1 LEATIMKKWLYAVT
15 ALAAMCAPASAQ
27 VVNTKTGQTYT
38 FTNADCDPN
47 GRRLILFDNASGV
60 AASLP
65 QAGANGQFIS
75 GCIIKVQNIGE
86 GNVVITPTTSA
97 INEATSFT
105 LTPGASSSIVA
116 DAGPTVTGNYW
127 AATGGVPPG
136 GNGRLALQ
144 SMPAYYTMSDFG
156 AASAPAKR
164 RSAQIS
170 STNSTTAVQI
180 ETTYSI
186 TASRLVCT
194 NGSTTVTM
202 TPGVFPNSANQAGT
216 KRISLP
222 GCGAAAAT
230 LQANVT
236 SITSE
241 GTTQTIVIGTVASTD
256 VDGGAEVVIG
266 PQGLTPASAASS
278 IKRLTYN
285 VAKYS
290 PITFAAGTTTL
301 TAPAGTF
308 ATYDYTQPPYVGGYL
323 AEVAIPNATG
333 TNCADTLVTK
343 ILAIDGTRGIATL
356 ADAPRCALTNVSRWF
371 YWGQAIFGPD
381 DVGSAI
387 ELLDSASSGT
397 TPLVTTIASVT
408 DPSHIVLGNNNQG
421 TKTNY
426 FTRLTWG
433 RDVTSSWVAMTAAAR
448 AAGFQYLYIPINKA
462 YFLATGTLVSLTQNG
477 ASLIWCGEGNV
488 YLPTSLNLARPVS
501 RACNAGTAPPL
512 ADSTIVPSVHLR
524 TASNSGS
531 TLKLAFIGDSQ
542 LTYNYNSMGRMT
554 MPQYICDAF
563 KRQNPAKSVTCDNFA
578 IGGQVFGTFDPTG
591 PDFGNGAGIPSGAT
605 LPTWYTPT
613 SNQWYTFVQA
623 ACPDVVILKL
633 GYNDGV
639 TLLWSAVQSTMN
651 TLQGSTWRTA
661 CGNNPDVLIAT
672 EGPPGM
678 ATASGS
684 QNTQNKDYS
693 MAYLRGW
700 ALSCEYRLTNGGCPG
715 LIDIGRAR
723 ALTNLGWSQDQLA
736 PSRADYLVPPSTA
749 NDGFDVSA
757 AVYTWPVPIYDYQVF
772 LNGFRAIATTPT
784 EWWASVGTVDFSL
797 GNGASGTPESAGTQT
812 GLTTPYSGGHVRLGF
827 DTGTANYTVR
837 VRTFDVDTAATV
849 SVATTTVTC
858 AAACTNMGFT
868 GAKIEI
874 PGAGIA
880 AGIYTGT
887 ITAINSAGTS
897 ITITPA
903 VNTALVSAAV
913 TLKFYHEPVPTTDT
927 GVLAT
932 CVNFLTVC
940 DSALIFA
947 LKGNT
952 AQIFDGS
959 CFNCQPVW
967 TARVAKFGGYHRP
980 TITVSGTF
988 SRYRLSTNVNG
999 LSRGTASD
1007 PADGTFYQ
1015 VNLSD
1020 TNAWGLAGEEGQWG
1034 GGGFNHPST
1043 LGDQTIMPV
1052 VMGAL
1057 NLTAT
1062 PAPVSSAV
1070 NTPVN
1075 GFSYSVPDQQV
1086 FTAFTPAGT
1095 LATGTVELP
1104 RNVPQG
1110 SLIQVMSTEEITS
1123 LTVHAPSGYTLQGAV
1138 ASTLAADATVAW
1150 RLNGTAF
1157 YRVQ

>member
-1 LEATIMKKWLYAVT
+1 MKKWLYAVT

-27 VVNTKTGQTYT
+27 VVSTKTGQTYT
-38 FTNADCDPN
+38 FTNQDCDPN

-86 GNVVITPTTSA
+86 GNVVITPTTSS
-97 INEATSFT
+97 INEASSFT

-136 GNGRLALQ
+136 GEGRLALQ
-144 SMPAYYTMSDFG
+144 SMPAYYTLSDFG

-164 RSAQIS
+164 RAAQIS
-170 STNSTTAVQI
+170 ATNSTTGVQI

-202 TPGVFPNSANQAGT
+202 TPGVFPNSANQANT
-216 KRISLP
+216 KRIKLP
-222 GCGAAAAT
+222 GCGAAGAD
-230 LQANVT
+230 LQADVT

-241 GTTQTIVIGTVASTD
+241 GATQTIVIGTAASTD
-256 VDGGAEVVIG
+256 VDADAQVVIG
-266 PQGLTPASAASS
+266 PQGLTPAASAST

-290 PITFAAGTTTL
+290 PITFAAGVATL
-301 TAPAGTF
+301 TAPASTF
-308 ATYDYTQPPYVGGYL
+308 ATYDYTQPPYAGGYL
-323 AEVAIPNATG
+323 AEVSIPNATG
-333 TNCADTLVTK
+333 TNCDQALVTK
-343 ILAIDGTRGIATL
+343 ILAIDGTGGIATL
-356 ADAPRCALTNVSRWF
+356 ADAPRCGLTNVSRWF
-371 YWGQAIFGPD
+371 YWGQAIFGPTN
-381 DVGSAI
+381 VGYAI

-408 DPSHIVLGNNNQG
+408 DPSHIVLANNNQG

-426 FTRLTWG
+426 ATRLTWG
-433 RDVTSSWVAMTAAAR
+433 PDVTSSWVAMTAAAR
-448 AAGFQYLYIPINKA
+448 AAGFQYLYIPVDKA
-462 YFLATGTLVSLTQNG
+462 YFLATGTQISVTQNG
-477 ASLIWCGEGNV
+477 TAMIWCGEGNV
-488 YLPTSLNLARPVS
+488 YLPTYLKLVRPVS

-531 TLKLAFIGDSQ
+531 SLKLAFIGDSQ
-542 LTYNYNSMGRMT
+542 LTYNYNAMGRMT

-563 KRQNPAKSVTCDNFA
+563 KLQNPAKSVTCDNFA
-578 IGGQVFGTFDPTG
+578 IGGQVFASFDPNG
-591 PDFGNGAGIPSGAT
+591 PSFGNGAGIPGGST
-605 LPTWYTPT
+605 FPTWYTPT

-639 TLLWSAVQSTMN
+639 NMLWSAVQSTMN
-651 TLQGSTWRTA
+651 TLQGSTWRAA

-672 EGPPGM
+672 EGAPGM
-678 ATASGS
+678 SSPTSGS
-684 QNTQNKDYS
+684 TQSRDYS

-749 NDGFDVSA
+749 NDGVDISD

-772 LNGFRAIATTPT
+772 LNGFRATATTPT
-784 EWWASVGTVDFSL
+784 EWWASVGTVDFSI
-797 GNGASGTPESAGTQT
+797 GNGASGTPKNSGTQT
-812 GLTTPYSGGHVRLGF
+812 GATLPYSGGHVRLGF

-858 AAACTNMGFT
+858 APACTNMGFT
-868 GAKIEI
+868 GAKIQI
-874 PGAGIA
+874 PGAGT
-880 AGIYTGT
+880 AGATYTGT

-903 VNTALVSAAV
+903 VGTALVSAAV

-932 CVNFLTVC
+932 CVNTSTIC
-940 DSALIFA
+940 DSAFIFG

-952 AQIFDGS
+952 VQIFDGN

-988 SRYRLSTNVNG
+988 SRYRLTTSLNG
-999 LSRGTASD
+999 LSRSAGSD
-1007 PADGTFYQ
+1007 PAEGTFYQ

-1020 TNAWGLAGEEGQWG
+1020 TNAWGLDDDEGQWG

-1043 LGDQTIMPV
+1043 LGDQVVMPV

-1062 PAPVSSAV
+1062 PAPTSSAV
-1070 NTPVN
+1070 NTPVA
-1075 GFSYSVPDQQV
+1075 GFSYSVPDQQL
-1086 FTAFTPAGT
+1086 FTAFTPAGV
-1095 LATGTVELP
+1095 LATGTVTLP

-1110 SLIQVMSTEEITS
+1110 SRVQIMSTQTITA
-1123 LTVHAPSGYTLQGAV
+1123 LTIAAPAGYTLAGTAV
-1138 ASTLAADATVAW
+1138 TALAGNATVAW
-1150 RLNGTAF
+1150 ILDGTVF

>member
-1 LEATIMKKWLYAVT
+1 MKKWLYAVT

-27 VVNTKTGQTYT
+27 VVSTKTGQTYT
-38 FTNADCDPN
+38 FTNQDCDPN
-47 GRRLILFDNASGV
+47 GRRLILFNNDTGV

-75 GCIIKVQNIGE
+75 GCIIKVQNIGDA
-86 GNVVITPTTSA
+86 NVVITPTTSA

-105 LTPGASSSIVA
+105 LTPGASSFIVA
-116 DAGPTVTGNYW
+116 DAGPTTTGNYW
-127 AATGGVPPG
+127 AAVGGVPPG
-136 GNGRLALQ
+136 GDGRLALQ
-144 SMPAYYTMSDFG
+144 SMPAYYTLSDFG
-156 AASAPAKR
+156 ASTTPAKR

-170 STNSTTAVQI
+170 ATDSTTGVQI

-202 TPGVFPNSANQAGT
+202 TPGVFPNSANQANT
-216 KRISLP
+216 KRIKLP
-222 GCGAAAAT
+222 GCGAAGAD
-230 LQANVT
+230 LQADVT

-241 GTTQTIVIGTVASTD
+241 GTTQTIVIGTAASTD
-256 VDGGAEVVIG
+256 VDAGAQVVIG
-266 PQGLTPASAASS
+266 PQGLTPATSASS
-278 IKRLTYN
+278 TNRLTYN

-290 PITFAAGTTTL
+290 PITFAAGVATL
-301 TAPAGTF
+301 TAPAATF

-323 AEVAIPNATG
+323 AEVSIPNATG
-333 TNCADTLVTK
+333 TNCDQALVTK
-343 ILAIDGTRGIATL
+343 ITAIDGTGGIATL
-356 ADAPRCALTNVSRWF
+356 ADAPRCGLTAVSRWF
-371 YWGQAIFGPD
+371 YWGQAIFGPTD
-381 DVGSAI
+381 AGAAI

-408 DPSHIVLGNNNQG
+408 DPSHIVLANNNQG

-426 FTRLTWG
+426 ATRLTWG
-433 RDVTSSWVAMTAAAR
+433 PNVTSSWIAMTAAAR
-448 AAGFQYLYIPINKA
+448 AAGFQYLYVPVDYA

-477 ASLIWCGEGNV
+477 ASLIWCGEGNI
-488 YLPTSLNLARPVS
+488 YLPTALKLARPVS

-563 KRQNPAKSVTCDNFA
+563 KRQNPAKSVTCDSFA
-578 IGGQVFGTFDPTG
+578 IGGQVFGSFDPTG
-591 PDFGNGAGIPSGAT
+591 PSYGNGAGIPSGSIF
-605 LPTWYTPT
+605 PTWYTPT

-639 TLLWSAVQSTMN
+639 SLLWSAVQSTMN
-651 TLQGSTWRTA
+651 TLQGTTWRTA

-678 ATASGS
+678 ATASNS
-684 QNTQNKDYS
+684 QNTQAKDYS

-723 ALTNLGWSQDQLA
+723 ALTNLGWSQDQLT
-736 PSRADYLVPPSTA
+736 PSRADYLAPPSTA
-749 NDGFDVSA
+749 NAGVDIST

-772 LNGFRAIATTPT
+772 LNGFRAVATTPT

-797 GNGASGTPESAGTQT
+797 GNGASGTPESSGTQT
-812 GLTTPYSGGHVRLGF
+812 GATTPYSGGHVRLGF

-837 VRTFDVDTAATV
+837 VRLFDVDTAATV

-858 AAACTNMGFT
+858 ATACTNMGFT
-868 GAKIEI
+868 GAKIQI
-874 PGAGIA
+874 PGAGT
-880 AGIYTGT
+880 AGATYTGT

-903 VNTALVSAAV
+903 VSTALVSQAV

-932 CVNFLTVC
+932 CVNASTVC
-940 DSALIFA
+940 DSAFMFGLQ
-947 LKGNT
+947 GNT
-952 AQIFDGS
+952 VQIFDGN
-959 CFNCQPVW
+959 CFNCKPVW

-988 SRYRLSTNVNG
+988 SRYRLTTSTNG
-999 LSRGTASD
+999 LSKATGSD

-1020 TNAWGLAGEEGQWG
+1020 TNAWGLADEEGQWG

-1057 NLTAT
+1057 NLNATASPT
-1062 PAPVSSAV
+1062 SSAV
-1070 NTPVN
+1070 NTPLT
-1075 GFSYSVPDQQV
+1075 GFSYSVPDQQL
-1086 FTAFTPAGT
+1086 FTAFTPAGV
-1095 LATGTVELP
+1095 LATGTVTLP

-1110 SLIQVMSTEEITS
+1110 SRVQIMSTQTITA
-1123 LTVHAPSGYTLQGAV
+1123 LTIAAPAGYTLA
-1138 ASTLAADATVAW
+1138 
-1150 RLNGTAF
+1150 GTAVTALAGNATAAWVLDGTVF